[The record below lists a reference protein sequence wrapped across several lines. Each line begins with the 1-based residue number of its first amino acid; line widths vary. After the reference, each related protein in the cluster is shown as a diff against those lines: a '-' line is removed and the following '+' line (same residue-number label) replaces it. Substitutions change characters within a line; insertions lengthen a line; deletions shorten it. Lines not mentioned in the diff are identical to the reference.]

1 MLGIVELTHL
11 TQTAQNLPGINFLAW
26 AVGWQEIL
34 IVVIVVLILFGG
46 RKIPELARGIG
57 RGMREFKR
65 EMRGVKED
73 FDEAMKEEEE
83 EPHPRRKKKRKK
95 PVEKDDD
102 SEEPAEAEESQEPK

>member
-1 MLGIVELTHL
+1 MLGIVDL
-11 TQTAQNLPGINFLAW
+11 TQMAKSFPGLNFLAW
-26 AVGWQEIL
+26 SVGWQEIL

-73 FDEAMKEEEE
+73 FDEALKEEEE
-83 EPHPRRKKKRKK
+83 EEARPRRKKKRKR
-95 PVEKDDD
+95 PVEKDAE
-102 SEEPAEAEESQEPK
+102 SEEASEAEEAEEAK

>member
-1 MLGIVELTHL
+1 MLGIVELTQMAPNL
-11 TQTAQNLPGINFLAW
+11 TDLNFLAW
-26 AVGWQEIL
+26 SVGWQEIV

-73 FDEAMKEEEE
+73 FDEAMKEDEE
-83 EPHPRRKKKRKK
+83 EPRPRRKKKRKK
-95 PVEKDDD
+95 PAEADADFD
-102 SEEPAEAEESQEPK
+102 SEDASEAEESEESK